1 MSKRSDKLNHAAHVK
16 KSTRGTSNELSFSVL
31 DAARNALDDGKD
43 PSSDQA
49 RGFGRIRLFT
59 LPIGRR
65 KPPATPKKDEL
76 AALMGGSSPVPS
88 SASSTPSLVK
98 PVESDKPSSE
108 APAIPL
114 PQAEPKA
121 PKPAQPKVPKPAQPS
136 HSRFERAPRSTGRTS
151 EEEIA
156 WRKARRR
163 KGKILAG
170 ILCAVIIVALAGAG
184 LFYLYQDNVRYQRNT
199 QLLQE
204 SADALTSTDEF
215 LLALDDALQDPLGDQ
230 AETFFNDR
238 LGDLASIDS
247 SLQLA
252 ESKADEAMQGLR
264 ETVEREAA
272 DALMA
277 TSAARQTLVD
287 QGWKILED
295 SVGMKSL
302 YERVGEAW
310 QQTGEADSLAR
321 EAAQLAGENSQE
333 AITRSTELSNEAS
346 ALFSDVRATME
357 ALAQEDAEVDLSAQI
372 AYLDKRIEALGYA
385 VASND
390 ALLARDT
397 AVAVEQNDA
406 YNAADKEAT
415 SLAAALPIDPGQ
427 PVLDVLEAR
436 LADPIEAYEAARG
449 QASTSDA
456 FLRDYFSRSA

>member
-88 SASSTPSLVK
+88 SVSSTPSLVK

-108 APAIPL
+108 APAVPL

-121 PKPAQPKVPKPAQPS
+121 PKPAQPSP
-136 HSRFERAPRSTGRTS
+136 SRFERAPRSTGRTS

-170 ILCAVIIVALAGAG
+170 ILGAVIIVALAGAG
-184 LFYLYQDNVRYQRNT
+184 LLYLYQDNVRYQQNT

-238 LGDLASIDS
+238 QGDLASIDS

-287 QGWKILED
+287 QGWRILED

-346 ALFSDVRATME
+346 SLFSDVRATME
-357 ALAQEDAEVDLSAQI
+357 VLAQEDAEVDLSAQI

-397 AVAVEQNDA
+397 AAAVEQNDA
-406 YNAADKEAT
+406 YNAADKEAA
-415 SLAAALPIDPGQ
+415 SLAAALPINPGQ
-427 PVLDVLEAR
+427 PVLDALEER

>member
-49 RGFGRIRLFT
+49 RGFGRVRLFT

-88 SASSTPSLVK
+88 STSSTPSLVK

-108 APAIPL
+108 APAVPL
-114 PQAEPKA
+114 PQVEPKA
-121 PKPAQPKVPKPAQPS
+121 PKPAQPSP
-136 HSRFERAPRSTGRTS
+136 SRFERAPRSTGRTS

-170 ILCAVIIVALAGAG
+170 ILGAVIIVALAGAG
-184 LFYLYQDNVRYQRNT
+184 LLYLYQDNVRYQQNT

-238 LGDLASIDS
+238 QGDLASIDS

-287 QGWKILED
+287 QGWRILED

-310 QQTGEADSLAR
+310 QQTGEADNLAR

-346 ALFSDVRATME
+346 SLFSDVSTTME

-397 AVAVEQNDA
+397 AAAVEQNDA
-406 YNAADKEAT
+406 YNAADKEAA

-427 PVLDVLEAR
+427 PVLDALEER

>member
-88 SASSTPSLVK
+88 SVSSTPSLVK

-108 APAIPL
+108 APAVPL

-121 PKPAQPKVPKPAQPS
+121 PKPAQSSP
-136 HSRFERAPRSTGRTS
+136 SRFERAPRSTGRTS

-170 ILCAVIIVALAGAG
+170 VLCAVIIVALAGAG
-184 LFYLYQDNVRYQRNT
+184 LLYLYQDNVRYQQNT

-238 LGDLASIDS
+238 QGDLASIGS

-287 QGWKILED
+287 QGWRILED

-346 ALFSDVRATME
+346 SLFSDVRATIE
-357 ALAQEDAEVDLSAQI
+357 VLAQEDAEVDLSAQI

-397 AVAVEQNDA
+397 AAAVEQNDA
-406 YNAADKEAT
+406 YNAADKEAA

-427 PVLDVLEAR
+427 PVLDALEER
-436 LADPIEAYEAARG
+436 LVDPIEAYEAARG

>member
-121 PKPAQPKVPKPAQPS
+121 PKPAQPSP
-136 HSRFERAPRSTGRTS
+136 SRFERAPRSTGRTS

-170 ILCAVIIVALAGAG
+170 VLCAVIIVALAGAG
-184 LFYLYQDNVRYQRNT
+184 LLYLYQDNVRYQQNT

-204 SADALTSTDEF
+204 SADVLTSTDEF

-238 LGDLASIDS
+238 LGDLASIGS

-287 QGWKILED
+287 QGWRILED

-321 EAAQLAGENSQE
+321 EAVQLAGENSQE

-346 ALFSDVRATME
+346 SLFSDVRTTME

-397 AVAVEQNDA
+397 AAAVEQNDA
-406 YNAADKEAT
+406 YNAADKEAA
-415 SLAAALPIDPGQ
+415 SLATALPIDPGQ

>member
-76 AALMGGSSPVPS
+76 AALMGGSSPVPPS
-88 SASSTPSLVK
+88 TSSTPSLVK

-108 APAIPL
+108 APAAPL

-121 PKPAQPKVPKPAQPS
+121 PKPAQPSP
-136 HSRFERAPRSTGRTS
+136 SRFERAPRSTGRTS

-170 ILCAVIIVALAGAG
+170 VVCAMIIVALAGAG
-184 LFYLYQDNVRYQRNT
+184 LLYLYQDNVRYQQNT

-204 SADALTSTDEF
+204 SADALNATDEF

-238 LGDLASIDS
+238 QGDLSSIGS

-277 TSAARQTLVD
+277 TSAARQTMVD
-287 QGWKILED
+287 QGWNILED

-310 QQTGEADSLAR
+310 QRTGEADSLAR

-333 AITRSTELSNEAS
+333 AITRSTDLSNEAS
-346 ALFSDVRATME
+346 SLFSDVRAAME
-357 ALAQEDAEVDLSAQI
+357 ALAQEDAQVDLSAQI
-372 AYLDKRIEALGYA
+372 SYLDKRIEALGYA

-397 AVAVEQNDA
+397 AAAVEQNDA
-406 YNAADKEAT
+406 YNAADKEAA

-427 PVLDVLEAR
+427 PVLDALEAR

>member
-59 LPIGRR
+59 LPTGRR

-88 SASSTPSLVK
+88 SVSSTPSLVK

-108 APAIPL
+108 APAVPL

-121 PKPAQPKVPKPAQPS
+121 PKPAQPSP
-136 HSRFERAPRSTGRTS
+136 SRFERAPRSTGRTS

-170 ILCAVIIVALAGAG
+170 ILGAVIIVALAGAG
-184 LFYLYQDNVRYQRNT
+184 LLYLYQDNVRYQQNT

-252 ESKADEAMQGLR
+252 ESKADEAMHGLR

-346 ALFSDVRATME
+346 SLFSDVRATME
-357 ALAQEDAEVDLSAQI
+357 VLAQEDAEVDLSAQI

-397 AVAVEQNDA
+397 AAAVEQNDA
-406 YNAADKEAT
+406 YNAADKEAA

-427 PVLDVLEAR
+427 PVLDALEER

>member
-88 SASSTPSLVK
+88 STSSTPSPVK

-108 APAIPL
+108 APAVPL

-121 PKPAQPKVPKPAQPS
+121 PKPAQPSP
-136 HSRFERAPRSTGRTS
+136 SRFERAPRSTGRTS

-170 ILCAVIIVALAGAG
+170 VLCAVIIVALAGAG
-184 LFYLYQDNVRYQRNT
+184 LLYLYQDNVRYQQNT

-215 LLALDDALQDPLGDQ
+215 LLALDDALKDPLGDQ

-238 LGDLASIDS
+238 QGDLASIGS

-287 QGWKILED
+287 QGWRILED

-346 ALFSDVRATME
+346 SLFSDVRTTME

-397 AVAVEQNDA
+397 AAAVEQNDA
-406 YNAADKEAT
+406 YNAADKEAA

-427 PVLDVLEAR
+427 PVLDALEER

>member
-114 PQAEPKA
+114 PQVEPKA
-121 PKPAQPKVPKPAQPS
+121 PKSAQPS
-136 HSRFERAPRSTGRTS
+136 PSRFERAPRSTGRTS

-170 ILCAVIIVALAGAG
+170 VLCAVIIVALAGAG
-184 LFYLYQDNVRYQRNT
+184 LLYLYQDNVRYQQNT

-238 LGDLASIDS
+238 LGDLASVDS
-247 SLQLA
+247 SLKLA

-287 QGWKILED
+287 QGWTILED
-295 SVGMKSL
+295 SIGMKSL

-321 EAAQLAGENSQE
+321 EAAQFAGENSQE

-357 ALAQEDAEVDLSAQI
+357 VLAQEDAEVDLSAQI

>member
-88 SASSTPSLVK
+88 SVSSTPSLVK

-108 APAIPL
+108 APAVPL

-121 PKPAQPKVPKPAQPS
+121 PKPVQSSP
-136 HSRFERAPRSTGRTS
+136 SRFERAPRSTGRTS

-170 ILCAVIIVALAGAG
+170 VLCAVIIVALAGAG
-184 LFYLYQDNVRYQRNT
+184 LLYLYQDNVRYQQNT

-238 LGDLASIDS
+238 QGDLASIGS

-287 QGWKILED
+287 QGWRILED

-346 ALFSDVRATME
+346 SLFSDVRATIE
-357 ALAQEDAEVDLSAQI
+357 VLAQEDAEVDLSAQI

-397 AVAVEQNDA
+397 AAAVEQNDA
-406 YNAADKEAT
+406 YNAADKEAA

-427 PVLDVLEAR
+427 PVLDALEER
-436 LADPIEAYEAARG
+436 LVDPIEAYEAARG

>member
-88 SASSTPSLVK
+88 SVSSTPSLVK

-108 APAIPL
+108 APAVPL
-114 PQAEPKA
+114 PQVEPKA
-121 PKPAQPKVPKPAQPS
+121 PKPAQPSP
-136 HSRFERAPRSTGRTS
+136 SRFERAPRSTGRTS

-170 ILCAVIIVALAGAG
+170 VLCAVIIVALAGAG
-184 LFYLYQDNVRYQRNT
+184 LLYLYQDNVRYQQNT

-238 LGDLASIDS
+238 QGDLASVDS
-247 SLQLA
+247 SLKLA

-287 QGWKILED
+287 QGWTILED

-333 AITRSTELSNEAS
+333 VITRSTELSNEAS
-346 ALFSDVRATME
+346 ALFSDVRAIME
-357 ALAQEDAEVDLSAQI
+357 VLAQEDAEVDLSAQI

-397 AVAVEQNDA
+397 AAAVEQNDA
-406 YNAADKEAT
+406 YNAADKEAA

-427 PVLDVLEAR
+427 PVLDALEER

>member
-76 AALMGGSSPVPS
+76 AALMGGSSPVS
-88 SASSTPSLVK
+88 SSVSSTPSLVK

-108 APAIPL
+108 APAVPL
-114 PQAEPKA
+114 PQVEPKA
-121 PKPAQPKVPKPAQPS
+121 PKPAQPSP
-136 HSRFERAPRSTGRTS
+136 SRFERAPRSTGRTS

-170 ILCAVIIVALAGAG
+170 ILGAVIIVALAGAG
-184 LFYLYQDNVRYQRNT
+184 LLYLYQDNVRYQQNT

-238 LGDLASIDS
+238 LGDLGSMDS

-252 ESKADEAMQGLR
+252 ESKADEAVQGLR

-287 QGWKILED
+287 QGWTILED
-295 SVGMKSL
+295 SIGMKSL

-406 YNAADKEAT
+406 YNAADKEAA

>member
-65 KPPATPKKDEL
+65 KPPATPRKDEL

-88 SASSTPSLVK
+88 STSSTPSLVK

-108 APAIPL
+108 APAVPL

-121 PKPAQPKVPKPAQPS
+121 PKPAQPSP
-136 HSRFERAPRSTGRTS
+136 SRFERAPRSTGRTS

-170 ILCAVIIVALAGAG
+170 VLCAVIIVALAGAG
-184 LFYLYQDNVRYQRNT
+184 LLYLYQDNVRYQQNT

-215 LLALDDALQDPLGDQ
+215 LLALDDALRDPLGDQ

-238 LGDLASIDS
+238 QGDLASIDS

-287 QGWKILED
+287 QGWRILED

-321 EAAQLAGENSQE
+321 AAAQLAGENSQE

-346 ALFSDVRATME
+346 SLFSDVRATME
-357 ALAQEDAEVDLSAQI
+357 VLAQEDAEVDLSAQI

-397 AVAVEQNDA
+397 AAAVEQNDA
-406 YNAADKEAT
+406 YNAADKEAA

-427 PVLDVLEAR
+427 PVLDALEER

>member
-88 SASSTPSLVK
+88 STSSTPSLVK

-108 APAIPL
+108 APAVPL

-121 PKPAQPKVPKPAQPS
+121 PKPAQPSP
-136 HSRFERAPRSTGRTS
+136 SRFERAPRSTGRTS

-170 ILCAVIIVALAGAG
+170 VLCAVIIVALAGAG
-184 LFYLYQDNVRYQRNT
+184 LLYLYQDNVRYQQNT

-238 LGDLASIDS
+238 QGDLASIGS

-287 QGWKILED
+287 QGWRILED

-346 ALFSDVRATME
+346 SLFSDVRATIE
-357 ALAQEDAEVDLSAQI
+357 VLAQEDAEVDLSAQI

-397 AVAVEQNDA
+397 AAAVEQNDA
-406 YNAADKEAT
+406 YNAADKEAA

-427 PVLDVLEAR
+427 PVLDALEER
-436 LADPIEAYEAARG
+436 LADPIEAYEVARG

>member
-88 SASSTPSLVK
+88 STSSTPSLVK

-108 APAIPL
+108 APAVPL

-121 PKPAQPKVPKPAQPS
+121 PKPAQPSP
-136 HSRFERAPRSTGRTS
+136 SRFERAPRSTGRTS

-170 ILCAVIIVALAGAG
+170 VLCAVIIVALAGAG
-184 LFYLYQDNVRYQRNT
+184 LLYLYQDNVRYQQNT

-215 LLALDDALQDPLGDQ
+215 LLALDEALQDPLRDQ

-238 LGDLASIDS
+238 QGDLASIDS

-346 ALFSDVRATME
+346 SLFSDVRATIE
-357 ALAQEDAEVDLSAQI
+357 VLAQEDAEVDLSAQI

-397 AVAVEQNDA
+397 AAAVEQNDA
-406 YNAADKEAT
+406 YNAADKEAA

-427 PVLDVLEAR
+427 PVLDALEER

>member
-88 SASSTPSLVK
+88 STSSTPSLVK

-108 APAIPL
+108 APAVPL

-121 PKPAQPKVPKPAQPS
+121 PKPAQSSP
-136 HSRFERAPRSTGRTS
+136 SRFERAPRSTGRTS

-170 ILCAVIIVALAGAG
+170 VLCAVIIVALAGAG
-184 LFYLYQDNVRYQRNT
+184 LLYLYQDNVRYQQNT

-238 LGDLASIDS
+238 QGDLASIGS

-287 QGWKILED
+287 QGWRILED

-346 ALFSDVRATME
+346 SLFSDVRATIE
-357 ALAQEDAEVDLSAQI
+357 VLAQEDAEVDLSAQI

-397 AVAVEQNDA
+397 AAAVEQNDA
-406 YNAADKEAT
+406 YNAADKEAA

-427 PVLDVLEAR
+427 PVLDALEER

>member
-76 AALMGGSSPVPS
+76 AALMGASSPVPS
-88 SASSTPSLVK
+88 STSSTPSLVK

-108 APAIPL
+108 APAVPL

-121 PKPAQPKVPKPAQPS
+121 PKPAQPSP
-136 HSRFERAPRSTGRTS
+136 SRFERAPRSTGRTS

-170 ILCAVIIVALAGAG
+170 VLCAVIIVALAGAG
-184 LFYLYQDNVRYQRNT
+184 LLYLYQDNVRYQQNT

-204 SADALTSTDEF
+204 SADVLTSTDEF
-215 LLALDDALQDPLGDQ
+215 LLALDEALQDPLSDQ

-238 LGDLASIDS
+238 QDDLVSIGS

-287 QGWKILED
+287 QGWRILED

-346 ALFSDVRATME
+346 SLFSDVRATIE
-357 ALAQEDAEVDLSAQI
+357 VLAQEDAEVDLSAQI

-397 AVAVEQNDA
+397 AAAVEQNDA
-406 YNAADKEAT
+406 YNAADKEAA

-427 PVLDVLEAR
+427 PVLDALEER

>member
-88 SASSTPSLVK
+88 STSSTPSLVK

-108 APAIPL
+108 APAVPL

-121 PKPAQPKVPKPAQPS
+121 PKPAQPSP
-136 HSRFERAPRSTGRTS
+136 SRFERAPRSTGRTS

-170 ILCAVIIVALAGAG
+170 VLCAVIIVALAGAG
-184 LFYLYQDNVRYQRNT
+184 LLYLYQDNVRYQQNT

-215 LLALDDALQDPLGDQ
+215 LLALDEALQDPLSDQ
-230 AETFFNDR
+230 AETFFNDQQ
-238 LGDLASIDS
+238 GDLASIDS

-346 ALFSDVRATME
+346 SLFSDVRATIE
-357 ALAQEDAEVDLSAQI
+357 VLAQEDAEVDLSAQI

-397 AVAVEQNDA
+397 AAAVEQNDA
-406 YNAADKEAT
+406 YNAADKEAA

-427 PVLDVLEAR
+427 PVLDALEDR

>member
-31 DAARNALDDGKD
+31 DAARNALDDGRD

-108 APAIPL
+108 VPAVPL
-114 PQAEPKA
+114 PQAE
-121 PKPAQPKVPKPAQPS
+121 PKVPKPAQPS
-136 HSRFERAPRSTGRTS
+136 PSRFERAPRSTGRTS

-170 ILCAVIIVALAGAG
+170 VLCAVIIVALAGAG
-184 LFYLYQDNVRYQRNT
+184 LLYLYQDNVRYQQNT

-238 LGDLASIDS
+238 QGDLASIDS
-247 SLQLA
+247 SLKLA

-287 QGWKILED
+287 QGWTILED
-295 SVGMKSL
+295 SIGMKSL

-321 EAAQLAGENSQE
+321 EAAQFAGENSQ
-333 AITRSTELSNEAS
+333 
-346 ALFSDVRATME
+346 
-357 ALAQEDAEVDLSAQI
+357 
-372 AYLDKRIEALGYA
+372 
-385 VASND
+385 
-390 ALLARDT
+390 
-397 AVAVEQNDA
+397 
-406 YNAADKEAT
+406 
-415 SLAAALPIDPGQ
+415 
-427 PVLDVLEAR
+427 
-436 LADPIEAYEAARG
+436 
-449 QASTSDA
+449 
-456 FLRDYFSRSA
+456 

>member
-76 AALMGGSSPVPS
+76 AALMGGSSPVPPS
-88 SASSTPSLVK
+88 TSSTPSLVK

-108 APAIPL
+108 APAAPL

-121 PKPAQPKVPKPAQPS
+121 PKPAQPSP
-136 HSRFERAPRSTGRTS
+136 SRFERAPRSTGRTS

-170 ILCAVIIVALAGAG
+170 IVCAMIIVALAGAG
-184 LFYLYQDNVRYQRNT
+184 LLYLYQDNVRYQQNT

-204 SADALTSTDEF
+204 SADALNSTDEF

-230 AETFFNDR
+230 AETYFNDR
-238 LGDLASIDS
+238 QGDLSSIGS

-277 TSAARQTLVD
+277 TSAARQTMVD

-302 YERVGEAW
+302 YERVGEVW
-310 QQTGEADSLAR
+310 QRTDEADSLAR

-346 ALFSDVRATME
+346 SLFSDVRATME
-357 ALAQEDAEVDLSAQI
+357 ALAQEDAQVDLSAQI

-397 AVAVEQNDA
+397 AAAVEQNDA
-406 YNAADKEAT
+406 YNAADKEAA

-427 PVLDVLEAR
+427 PVLDALEAR

>member
-88 SASSTPSLVK
+88 STSSTPSLVK

-108 APAIPL
+108 APAVPL

-121 PKPAQPKVPKPAQPS
+121 PKPAQPSP
-136 HSRFERAPRSTGRTS
+136 SRFERAPRSTGRTS

-170 ILCAVIIVALAGAG
+170 VLCAVIIVALAGAG
-184 LFYLYQDNVRYQRNT
+184 LLYLYQDNVRYQQNT

-215 LLALDDALQDPLGDQ
+215 LLALDDALKDPLGDQ

-238 LGDLASIDS
+238 QGDLASIGS

-287 QGWKILED
+287 QGWRILED

-346 ALFSDVRATME
+346 SLFSDVRATIE
-357 ALAQEDAEVDLSAQI
+357 VLAQEDAEVDLSAQI

-397 AVAVEQNDA
+397 AAAVEQNDA
-406 YNAADKEAT
+406 YNAADKEAA

-427 PVLDVLEAR
+427 PVLDALEER

>member
-88 SASSTPSLVK
+88 SVSSTPSLVK
-98 PVESDKPSSE
+98 PVESDKPLSE
-108 APAIPL
+108 APAVPL
-114 PQAEPKA
+114 PQVEPKA
-121 PKPAQPKVPKPAQPS
+121 PKPAQPSP
-136 HSRFERAPRSTGRTS
+136 SRFERAPRSTGRTS
-151 EEEIA
+151 KEEIA

-170 ILCAVIIVALAGAG
+170 ILGAVIIVALAGAG
-184 LFYLYQDNVRYQRNT
+184 LLYLYQDNVRYQQNT

-238 LGDLASIDS
+238 QGDLASIDS

-287 QGWKILED
+287 QGWRILED

-310 QQTGEADSLAR
+310 EQTGEADSLAR

-346 ALFSDVRATME
+346 SLFSDVRTNME

-397 AVAVEQNDA
+397 AAAVEQNDA
-406 YNAADKEAT
+406 YNAADKEAA

-427 PVLDVLEAR
+427 PVLDALEER

>member
-31 DAARNALDDGKD
+31 DAARNALDDGKG

-108 APAIPL
+108 APAVPL
-114 PQAEPKA
+114 PQVEPKA
-121 PKPAQPKVPKPAQPS
+121 PKPAQPSP
-136 HSRFERAPRSTGRTS
+136 SRFERAPRSTGRTS

-170 ILCAVIIVALAGAG
+170 ILGAVIIVALAGAG
-184 LFYLYQDNVRYQRNT
+184 LLYLYQDNVRYQQNT

-204 SADALTSTDEF
+204 SAEALTSTDEF

-252 ESKADEAMQGLR
+252 ESKADEAMHGLR

-295 SVGMKSL
+295 SIGMKSL

-346 ALFSDVRATME
+346 SLFSDVRATME
-357 ALAQEDAEVDLSAQI
+357 VLAQEDAEVDLSAQI

-397 AVAVEQNDA
+397 AAAVEQNDA
-406 YNAADKEAT
+406 YNAADKEAA

-427 PVLDVLEAR
+427 PVLDALEER

>member
-76 AALMGGSSPVPS
+76 AALMGGSSLVPS
-88 SASSTPSLVK
+88 SVSSTPSLVK

-108 APAIPL
+108 APAVPL
-114 PQAEPKA
+114 PQVEPKA
-121 PKPAQPKVPKPAQPS
+121 PKPAQPSP
-136 HSRFERAPRSTGRTS
+136 SRFERAPRSTGRTS

-170 ILCAVIIVALAGAG
+170 ILGAVIIVALAGAG
-184 LFYLYQDNVRYQRNT
+184 LLYLYQDNVRYQQNT

-252 ESKADEAMQGLR
+252 ESKADEAMHGLR

-346 ALFSDVRATME
+346 SLFSDVRATME
-357 ALAQEDAEVDLSAQI
+357 VLAQEDVEVDLSAQI

-397 AVAVEQNDA
+397 AAAVEQNDA
-406 YNAADKEAT
+406 YNAADKEAA

-427 PVLDVLEAR
+427 PVLDALEER

>member
-65 KPPATPKKDEL
+65 KPPATPKKAEL
-76 AALMGGSSPVPS
+76 AALIGGSSPVPAL
-88 SASSTPSLVK
+88 ASNTPSLVK

-108 APAIPL
+108 APAVPL
-114 PQAEPKA
+114 PQTEPKA
-121 PKPAQPKVPKPAQPS
+121 PKPAQPKVTKPAQPS
-136 HSRFERAPRSTGRTS
+136 SSRFERAPRSTGRTS

-170 ILCAVIIVALAGAG
+170 ILGAVIIVALAGAG
-184 LFYLYQDNVRYQRNT
+184 LFYLYQDNVRYQQNT

-204 SADALTSTDEF
+204 SADTLTSTDEF

>member
-1 MSKRSDKLNHAAHVK
+1 M
-16 KSTRGTSNELSFSVL
+16 
-31 DAARNALDDGKD
+31 
-43 PSSDQA
+43 
-49 RGFGRIRLFT
+49 
-59 LPIGRR
+59 
-65 KPPATPKKDEL
+65 
-76 AALMGGSSPVPS
+76 
-88 SASSTPSLVK
+88 
-98 PVESDKPSSE
+98 
-108 APAIPL
+108 
-114 PQAEPKA
+114 
-121 PKPAQPKVPKPAQPS
+121 
-136 HSRFERAPRSTGRTS
+136 
-151 EEEIA
+151 
-156 WRKARRR
+156 
-163 KGKILAG
+163 
-170 ILCAVIIVALAGAG
+170 IIVALAGAG
-184 LFYLYQDNVRYQRNT
+184 LLYLYQDNVRYQQNT

-215 LLALDDALQDPLGDQ
+215 LLALDDALRDPLGDQ

-238 LGDLASIDS
+238 QGDLASIDS

-287 QGWKILED
+287 QGWRILED

-321 EAAQLAGENSQE
+321 AAAQLAGENSQE

-346 ALFSDVRATME
+346 SLFSDVRATME
-357 ALAQEDAEVDLSAQI
+357 VLAQEDAEVDLSAQI

-397 AVAVEQNDA
+397 AAAVEQNDA
-406 YNAADKEAT
+406 YNAADKEAA

-427 PVLDVLEAR
+427 PVLDALEER

>member
-88 SASSTPSLVK
+88 SVSSTPSLVK

-108 APAIPL
+108 APAVPL

-121 PKPAQPKVPKPAQPS
+121 PKPAQPSP
-136 HSRFERAPRSTGRTS
+136 SRFERAPRSTGRTS

-170 ILCAVIIVALAGAG
+170 VLCAVIIVTLAGAG
-184 LFYLYQDNVRYQRNT
+184 LLYLYQDNVRYQQNT

-204 SADALTSTDEF
+204 SADSLTSTDEF

-238 LGDLASIDS
+238 QGDLASIGS

-287 QGWKILED
+287 QGWRILED

-302 YERVGEAW
+302 YERVREAW

-346 ALFSDVRATME
+346 SLFSDVRATME
-357 ALAQEDAEVDLSAQI
+357 VLAQEDAEVDLSAQI

-397 AVAVEQNDA
+397 AAAVEQNDA
-406 YNAADKEAT
+406 YNAADKEAA

-427 PVLDVLEAR
+427 PVLDALEER

>member
-49 RGFGRIRLFT
+49 RGFGHIRLFT

-88 SASSTPSLVK
+88 STSSTPSLVK
-98 PVESDKPSSE
+98 PVKSDKPSSE
-108 APAIPL
+108 APAVPL

-121 PKPAQPKVPKPAQPS
+121 PKPAQPSP
-136 HSRFERAPRSTGRTS
+136 SRFERAPRSTGRTS

-170 ILCAVIIVALAGAG
+170 VLCAVIIVALAGAG
-184 LFYLYQDNVRYQRNT
+184 LLYLYQDNVRYQQNT

-215 LLALDDALQDPLGDQ
+215 LLALDDTLQDPLGDQ

-238 LGDLASIDS
+238 QGDLASIGS

-287 QGWKILED
+287 QGWRILED

-346 ALFSDVRATME
+346 SLFSDVRATIE
-357 ALAQEDAEVDLSAQI
+357 VLAQEDAEVDLSAQI

-397 AVAVEQNDA
+397 AAAVEQNDA
-406 YNAADKEAT
+406 YNAADKEAA

-427 PVLDVLEAR
+427 PVLDALEER

>member
-59 LPIGRR
+59 LPIGRG

-88 SASSTPSLVK
+88 STSSTPSLVK

-108 APAIPL
+108 APAVPL

-121 PKPAQPKVPKPAQPS
+121 PKPAQPSP
-136 HSRFERAPRSTGRTS
+136 SRFERAPRSTGRTS

-170 ILCAVIIVALAGAG
+170 VLCAVIIVALAGAG
-184 LFYLYQDNVRYQRNT
+184 LLYLYQDNVRYQQNT

-238 LGDLASIDS
+238 QGDLASIDS

-252 ESKADEAMQGLR
+252 ESKADEAIHGLR

-287 QGWKILED
+287 QGWRILED

-346 ALFSDVRATME
+346 SLFSDVRATME
-357 ALAQEDAEVDLSAQI
+357 VLAQEDAEVDLSAQI

-397 AVAVEQNDA
+397 AAAVEQNDA
-406 YNAADKEAT
+406 YNAADKEAA

-427 PVLDVLEAR
+427 PVLDALEER

>member
-88 SASSTPSLVK
+88 STSSTPSLVK

-108 APAIPL
+108 APAVPL

-121 PKPAQPKVPKPAQPS
+121 PKPAQPSP
-136 HSRFERAPRSTGRTS
+136 SRFERAPRSTGRTS

-170 ILCAVIIVALAGAG
+170 VLCAVIIVALAGAG
-184 LFYLYQDNVRYQRNT
+184 LLYLYQDNVRYQQNT

-215 LLALDDALQDPLGDQ
+215 LLALDDALKDPLSDQ
-230 AETFFNDR
+230 AKTFFNDR
-238 LGDLASIDS
+238 QGDLASIGS

-302 YERVGEAW
+302 YERVGEVW

-346 ALFSDVRATME
+346 SLFSDVRATME
-357 ALAQEDAEVDLSAQI
+357 VLAQEDAEVDLSAQI

-397 AVAVEQNDA
+397 AAAVEQNDA
-406 YNAADKEAT
+406 YNAADKEAA

-427 PVLDVLEAR
+427 PVLDALEER

>member
-88 SASSTPSLVK
+88 STSSTPSLVK

-108 APAIPL
+108 APAVPL

-121 PKPAQPKVPKPAQPS
+121 PKPAQPSP
-136 HSRFERAPRSTGRTS
+136 SRFERAPRSTGRTS

-170 ILCAVIIVALAGAG
+170 VLCAVIIVALAGAG
-184 LFYLYQDNVRYQRNT
+184 LLYLYQDNVRYQQNT

-215 LLALDDALQDPLGDQ
+215 LLALDDALKDPLGDQ

-238 LGDLASIDS
+238 QGDLASIGS

-287 QGWKILED
+287 QGWRILED

-302 YERVGEAW
+302 YEQVGEAW

-346 ALFSDVRATME
+346 SLFSDVRTTME

-397 AVAVEQNDA
+397 AAAVEQNDA
-406 YNAADKEAT
+406 YNAADKEAA

-427 PVLDVLEAR
+427 PVLDALEER

>member
-88 SASSTPSLVK
+88 STSSTPSLVK

-108 APAIPL
+108 APAVPL

-121 PKPAQPKVPKPAQPS
+121 PKPAQPSP
-136 HSRFERAPRSTGRTS
+136 SRFERAPRSTGRTS

-170 ILCAVIIVALAGAG
+170 VLCAVIIVALAGAG
-184 LFYLYQDNVRYQRNT
+184 LLYLYQDNVRYQQNT

-238 LGDLASIDS
+238 QGDLASIGS

-287 QGWKILED
+287 QGWRILED

-346 ALFSDVRATME
+346 SLFSDVRATME
-357 ALAQEDAEVDLSAQI
+357 VLAQEDAEVDLSAQI

-397 AVAVEQNDA
+397 AAAVEQNDA
-406 YNAADKEAT
+406 YNAADKEAA
-415 SLAAALPIDPGQ
+415 SLAATLPIDPGQ
-427 PVLDVLEAR
+427 PVLDALEER

>member
-88 SASSTPSLVK
+88 SVSSTPSLVK

-121 PKPAQPKVPKPAQPS
+121 PKPAQPKVTKPAQPS
-136 HSRFERAPRSTGRTS
+136 PSRFECAPRSTGRTS

-184 LFYLYQDNVRYQRNT
+184 LFYLYQDNVRYQQNT

-238 LGDLASIDS
+238 QGDLASIDS
-247 SLQLA
+247 SLKLA

-287 QGWKILED
+287 RGWKILED

-357 ALAQEDAEVDLSAQI
+357 VLAQEDTEVDLSAQI

>member
-16 KSTRGTSNELSFSVL
+16 KSTRGTSNELSLSVL

-76 AALMGGSSPVPS
+76 AALMGGSSPVPA

-108 APAIPL
+108 APAVPL
-114 PQAEPKA
+114 PQTEPKA
-121 PKPAQPKVPKPAQPS
+121 PKPAQPKVTKPAQPS
-136 HSRFERAPRSTGRTS
+136 SSRFERAPRSTGRTS

-170 ILCAVIIVALAGAG
+170 ILGAVIIVALAGAG
-184 LFYLYQDNVRYQRNT
+184 LFYLYQDNVRYQQNT

-204 SADALTSTDEF
+204 SADTLTSTDEF

-238 LGDLASIDS
+238 QGDLASIDS

-321 EAAQLAGENSQE
+321 EAAQFAGENSQE

-357 ALAQEDAEVDLSAQI
+357 VLAQEDTEVDLSAQI

-397 AVAVEQNDA
+397 TVAVEQNDA

>member
-88 SASSTPSLVK
+88 PASSTPSLVK

-108 APAIPL
+108 VPAVPL
-114 PQAEPKA
+114 PQAE
-121 PKPAQPKVPKPAQPS
+121 PKVPKPAQPS
-136 HSRFERAPRSTGRTS
+136 PSRFERAPRSTGRTS

-184 LFYLYQDNVRYQRNT
+184 LFYLYQDNIRYQQNT

-287 QGWKILED
+287 QGWTILED
-295 SVGMKSL
+295 SIGMKSL

-346 ALFSDVRATME
+346 ALFSDVRTTME

-427 PVLDVLEAR
+427 PVFDVLEAR
-436 LADPIEAYEAARG
+436 LADPIEVYEAARG

>member
-88 SASSTPSLVK
+88 STSSTPSLVK

-108 APAIPL
+108 APAVPL

-121 PKPAQPKVPKPAQPS
+121 PKPAQPSP
-136 HSRFERAPRSTGRTS
+136 SRFERAPRSTGRTS

-170 ILCAVIIVALAGAG
+170 VLCAVIIVALAGAG
-184 LFYLYQDNVRYQRNT
+184 LLYLYQDNVRYQQNT

-238 LGDLASIDS
+238 QGDLASIGS

-287 QGWKILED
+287 QGWRILED

-346 ALFSDVRATME
+346 SLFSDVRATIE
-357 ALAQEDAEVDLSAQI
+357 VLAQEDAEVDLSAQI

-397 AVAVEQNDA
+397 AAAVEQNDA
-406 YNAADKEAT
+406 YNAADKEAA

-427 PVLDVLEAR
+427 PVLDALEER

>member
-76 AALMGGSSPVPS
+76 AALMGGSSPVPAL
-88 SASSTPSLVK
+88 ASNTPSLVK

-108 APAIPL
+108 APAVPL
-114 PQAEPKA
+114 PQTEPKA
-121 PKPAQPKVPKPAQPS
+121 PKPAQPKVTKPAQPS
-136 HSRFERAPRSTGRTS
+136 SSRFERAPRSTGRTS

-170 ILCAVIIVALAGAG
+170 ILGAVIIVALAGAG
-184 LFYLYQDNVRYQRNT
+184 LFYLYQDNVRYQQNT

-204 SADALTSTDEF
+204 SADTLTSTDEF

-238 LGDLASIDS
+238 QGDLASIDS

-357 ALAQEDAEVDLSAQI
+357 VLAQEDTEVDLSAQI

-415 SLAAALPIDPGQ
+415 SLAAALSIDPGQ